1 MSSAMWCCVVSLS
14 SFPLFSSSSSSSS
27 CSHHSVFLFFFQTR
41 SSSMVSLESFARREA
56 TADEAAADEAAA
68 GRRQKSKGRRRIL
81 GGLHCQRCLK
91 RTKKGVRVAFVTSPP
106 LVAAYAGFAACGLRA
121 VFGVV
126 LRAAASSSISLQYRK
141 RGAHVVNTSHTHKR
155 QY

>member
-1 MSSAMWCCVVSLS
+1 MSSAMWCCVVSLFFRR
-14 SFPLFSSSSSSSS
+14 SFPLFSSSS

-56 TADEAAADEAAA
+56 TATEAADEAVAAA
-68 GRRQKSKGRRRIL
+68 GQRQSKGRRIL

>member
-27 CSHHSVFLFFFQTR
+27 CSHHSVFLFFSQTR

-56 TADEAAADEAAA
+56 TAAEAAA

-126 LRAAASSSISLQYRK
+126 LRAAVSSSISLQYRK
-141 RGAHVVNTSHTHKR
+141 RGAHVVNTTHTHKR
-155 QY
+155 QYYSYS

>member
-1 MSSAMWCCVVSLS
+1 MSSAMWCCVISLS
-14 SFPLFSSSSSSSS
+14 SFPLFSSSSSSSSSS
-27 CSHHSVFLFFFQTR
+27 CSHHSVFLFFSQTR

-56 TADEAAADEAAA
+56 TAAEAAA

-141 RGAHVVNTSHTHKR
+141 RGAHVVNTTHTHKR

>member
-41 SSSMVSLESFARREA
+41 SSSMVSLESFACREA
-56 TADEAAADEAAA
+56 TADEAAA

>member
-1 MSSAMWCCVVSLS
+1 
-14 SFPLFSSSSSSSS
+14 
-27 CSHHSVFLFFFQTR
+27 
-41 SSSMVSLESFARREA
+41 MVSLESFARREA
-56 TADEAAADEAAA
+56 TATEAADEAVAA
-68 GRRQKSKGRRRIL
+68 TGRRQSKGRRIL

-126 LRAAASSSISLQYRK
+126 LRAAHA
-141 RGAHVVNTSHTHKR
+141 RGGVCLGIPTFTAARRARAPGRV
-155 QY
+155 